1 MIELVWPWMLILLP
15 LPWLLPRRRTPVSMD
30 EQAPLVPFYARI
42 SRIQQELGGV
52 PAPSQNSRLR
62 QFLMALAWLALVL
75 AACRP
80 QMIGEP
86 IQLDV
91 SGRDLMLA
99 VDVSPSMQEQDM
111 IWLGYQ
117 ATRLHV
123 VKEVV
128 KDFVTKRQGDR
139 IGVILFGTQPY
150 VQVPLTFDLKTVNQL
165 VDEAM
170 LGIAGRATAIGDAV
184 ALAVKRLR
192 ERPEQSRVLIL
203 LTDGANTAGEI
214 PPLKAAE
221 LAAAEHIKIYSIGIG
236 AEEVM
241 RPGIFGYRRE
251 NPSIDL
257 DEAMLKEMAALTGG
271 QYFRARS
278 SSELEMVY
286 EAVNL
291 LEPVSQEQKFYRPV
305 KPLFY
310 WPLAIALGLSALLI
324 LGRAMPLD
332 RVRRRLAGQPTEAE
346 S

>member
-1 MIELVWPWMLILLP
+1 MIELLWPWMLVLLP
-15 LPWLLPRRRTPVSMD
+15 LPWLLPRRRTPV
-30 EQAPLVPFYARI
+30 ETQEPAPLVPFYARV
-42 SRIQQELGGV
+42 SQLQRELGSTAL
-52 PAPSQNSRLR
+52 PQQDSRLR
-62 QFLMALAWLALVL
+62 KWLMALSWLALVL

-80 QMIGEP
+80 QMIGDP

-99 VDVSPSMQEQDM
+99 VDVSPSMKEQDM
-111 IWLGYQ
+111 VWRGYQ
-117 ATRLHV
+117 STRLHV

-139 IGVILFGTQPY
+139 VGLILFGTQPY
-150 VQVPLTFDLKTVNQL
+150 IQVPLTFDLKTVNQL

-184 ALAVKRLR
+184 GLAVKRLR

-221 LAAAEHIKIYSIGIG
+221 LAAAERIKIYSIGIG
-236 AEEVM
+236 ADEIL
-241 RPGIFGYRRE
+241 RPGLFGARRE

-257 DEAMLKEMAALTGG
+257 DEEMLKEMAALTGG

-278 SSELEMVY
+278 SSELEMIY
-286 EAVNL
+286 EVVNQ
-291 LEPVSQEQKFYRPV
+291 LEPVAQEQKFYRPV

-310 WPLAIALGLSALLI
+310 WPLAAALGISALLV
-324 LGRAMPLD
+324 LGR
-332 RVRRRLAGQPTEAE
+332 VIGTRRRLLIAGPTEAE

>member
-1 MIELVWPWMLILLP
+1 MIELLWPWMLILLP
-15 LPWLLPRRRTPVSMD
+15 LPWLLPRSRTPGEVH

-42 SRIQQELGGV
+42 SQLQRELGGT
-52 PAPSQNSRLR
+52 ATHKQNSRL
-62 QFLMALAWLALVL
+62 QTWLMGLAWLALVL
-75 AACRP
+75 AACRL
-80 QMIGEP
+80 QMIGDP
-86 IQLDV
+86 VQLDV

-99 VDVSPSMQEQDM
+99 VDVSPSMNEQDM
-111 IWLGYQ
+111 VWHGYQ
-117 ATRLHV
+117 STRLHV

-128 KDFVTKRQGDR
+128 KDFVSKRQGDR
-139 IGVILFGTQPY
+139 VGLILFGTQPY

-221 LAAAEHIKIYSIGIG
+221 LAAAERIKIYSIGIG
-236 AEEVM
+236 AEEIL
-241 RPGIFGYRRE
+241 RPGLFGYRRD

-257 DEAMLKEMAALTGG
+257 DEDMLKEMAALTGG

-286 EAVNL
+286 EAVNQ

-305 KPLFY
+305 KALFY
-310 WPLAIALGLSALLI
+310 WPLAAALGLSALLI
-324 LGRAMPLD
+324 LSQVLGGL
-332 RVRRRLAGQPTEAE
+332 RRRAQAPQPKEAE